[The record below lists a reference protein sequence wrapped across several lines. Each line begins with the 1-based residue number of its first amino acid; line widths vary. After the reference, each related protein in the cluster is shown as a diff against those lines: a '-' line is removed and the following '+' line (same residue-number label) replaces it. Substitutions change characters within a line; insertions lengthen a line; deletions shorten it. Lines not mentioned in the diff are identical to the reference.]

1 MSFMEIS
8 NILLQNVDTYYAGN
22 LVEYLSSTRAKL
34 TVMIMINCSQ
44 IIGP

>member
-34 TVMIMINCSQ
+34 TRMLACNSHDYD
-44 IIGP
+44 